1 MAERTD
7 RMSRHNDDRGEG
19 EIVDRLVHLNR
30 VAKVVKGG
38 RRFSF
43 SALVVAGDSNG
54 KVGAG
59 LGKANEVPEAI
70 RKGFEQAKKN
80 MFSVPMVQGSIPHEV
95 TGCFGAGRV
104 VLRPASEGT
113 GVIAG
118 GAVRAVVESAGIR
131 NVLTKSLGSRNPHNV
146 VKATIEALKQ
156 LRSLEDTA
164 RRRGVDVEQLR
175 G

>member
-1 MAERTD
+1 MADRD
-7 RMSRHNDDRGEG
+7 RMSGPGGDDRGDG

-43 SALVVAGDSNG
+43 SALVVAGDNNG
-54 KVGAG
+54 RVGAG

-80 MFSVPMVQGSIPHEV
+80 MFTVPMQGGSIPHEV
-95 TGCFGAGRV
+95 TGNFGAGQV

-118 GAVRAVVESAGIR
+118 GAVRAVIESAGIR
-131 NVLTKSLGSRNPHNV
+131 NVLSKCIGSRNPHNV

-164 RRRGVDVEQLR
+164 KRRGMDVGQLR